1 VFASNLEEACER
13 KKAGNMSGFIVRVD
27 APPIPEISIVEF
39 IQQVIGNIS
48 SQIGALDTEINMAS
62 QGDQGQV
69 RALSAAVNGI
79 KASAEQTTSIL
90 KEILEDK
97 NKLEVAIAR
106 LEGPGQTLLQLT
118 KLVELVKALEEELK
132 GDPQEVFGYFSGVA
146 ELLTD
151 VRKHVK
157 KFEAY
162 SSTPQLVSVSTR
174 VQCIQSELERMVQW
188 RVREIGPLLTTD
200 DDGDMPSP
208 PGSAPSSSSSVSPP
222 RSGPGQ
228 GQSAREKS
236 NSSVAAAAN
245 LEVLSQ
251 VSDLVDVLG
260 DAFRKDLLVR
270 FAQLQLIAYE
280 KLFCSGTRYCGAEH
294 VERRYAWFRRLCK
307 AVDSKVSEIF
317 PAAWMLPVFLFAEF
331 VRRTKNHLAEA
342 LASSPHASSA
352 KSGSQEE
359 TKQIARL
366 LASIRSVLTFE
377 KEMMGQFSQL
387 AKQGG
392 GSIEGIVKESI
403 AEAFDE
409 FMGPW
414 ISSER
419 TRLDELL
426 ERLNK
431 EEVDGKA
438 PAPMPG
444 TGIEYNS
451 SREMFAYIK
460 ASLARCTEFSRGQT
474 YLAMS
479 REYRVCLGKY
489 VEKLR
494 FRLPLPEIPKPG
506 RPPAYSVNNAAEY
519 RLCRIVTTCVYCINT
534 VPKLEDIMR
543 ESVKPEF
550 QEAVHFT
557 DEVDA
562 FESLLDA
569 ALTVV
574 NAGTVNRMEEA
585 LRVMRHTDWTRIDHI
600 GDDSKYVRALRETL
614 AEAVPRL
621 RKHIPAERFLLVCRK
636 LSEAVLEAL
645 RDNIYRLKRIA
656 KIGAEQLKMDLHGV
670 KEYLLRLPT
679 VKQAADA
686 EATVINKAYSAT
698 INARFTEIQNIL
710 KLVSAEDENVPEIFA
725 LLWPNG
731 TQAELDA
738 IVALRS
744 KQGGMIP
751 SLPSAGVGKA
761 AKDLTSGMKSALSDM
776 LHGGGLFGSDETSK
790 RPSSSS
796 SSAQQAKP
804 SPKPKPA
811 AAPAKQPA
819 PKAAPAPAP
828 AAASASAGGVITAAA
843 ATQRIL
849 AFYQKQ
855 DPSKV
860 EHIKGLLSSKYKGKE
875 AELLSKVQAQYPSA
889 KV

>member
-1 VFASNLEEACER
+1 
-13 KKAGNMSGFIVRVD
+13 M
-27 APPIPEISIVEF
+27 
-39 IQQVIGNIS
+39 
-48 SQIGALDTEINMAS
+48 
-62 QGDQGQV
+62 
-69 RALSAAVNGI
+69 
-79 KASAEQTTSIL
+79 
-90 KEILEDK
+90 
-97 NKLEVAIAR
+97 
-106 LEGPGQTLLQLT
+106 
-118 KLVELVKALEEELK
+118 
-132 GDPQEVFGYFSGVA
+132 
-146 ELLTD
+146 
-151 VRKHVK
+151 RKHVK

-200 DDGDMPSP
+200 DDGDVPSP
-208 PGSAPSSSSSVSPP
+208 PGPTPAPSSSSSTTPP
-222 RSGPGQ
+222 RQGSSGQ
-228 GQSAREKS
+228 GQTGRAKS

-251 VSDLVDVLG
+251 VADLVDVLG

-280 KLFCSGTRYCGAEH
+280 KLFCSGTRFCGAEH

-307 AVDSKVSEIF
+307 AVDSKVSDIF

-342 LASSPHASSA
+342 LASSPQTASTR
-352 KSGSQEE
+352 SGSQEE

-366 LASIRSVLTFE
+366 LASIRSVLSFE
-377 KEMMGQFSQL
+377 KDMMAQFSQL
-387 AKQGG
+387 AKESG
-392 GSIEGIVKESI
+392 GSVEGIVKESI

-506 RPPAYSVNNAAEY
+506 RPSVYSINNAAEFK
-519 RLCRIVTTCVYCINT
+519 LCRIVTTCVYCINT

-569 ALTVV
+569 ALS
-574 NAGTVNRMEEA
+574 
-585 LRVMRHTDWTRIDHI
+585 LIHI
-600 GDDSKYVRALRETL
+600 
-614 AEAVPRL
+614 
-621 RKHIPAERFLLVCRK
+621 
-636 LSEAVLEAL
+636 
-645 RDNIYRLKRIA
+645 
-656 KIGAEQLKMDLHGV
+656 
-670 KEYLLRLPT
+670 
-679 VKQAADA
+679 
-686 EATVINKAYSAT
+686 
-698 INARFTEIQNIL
+698 
-710 KLVSAEDENVPEIFA
+710 
-725 LLWPNG
+725 
-731 TQAELDA
+731 
-738 IVALRS
+738 
-744 KQGGMIP
+744 
-751 SLPSAGVGKA
+751 
-761 AKDLTSGMKSALSDM
+761 
-776 LHGGGLFGSDETSK
+776 
-790 RPSSSS
+790 
-796 SSAQQAKP
+796 
-804 SPKPKPA
+804 
-811 AAPAKQPA
+811 
-819 PKAAPAPAP
+819 
-828 AAASASAGGVITAAA
+828 
-843 ATQRIL
+843 
-849 AFYQKQ
+849 
-855 DPSKV
+855 
-860 EHIKGLLSSKYKGKE
+860 
-875 AELLSKVQAQYPSA
+875 
-889 KV
+889 